1 MCSEKLLLQWI
12 VYKTEAYYKTTEIN
26 SMWIFIC
33 SWEIYN
39 IVENRIEMDCQMQG
53 SCRYWGHECAGSP
66 RESSAAPPW
75 WKDQDPG
82 RMPLLPAGQKVIMV
96 TTSPPVPRT
105 DTDDYHGCKTWP
117 RVGPGRGQF
126 LPGSCH
132 RTKASLLD
140 CHWTW
145 SQAEH
150 SSVQNVS
157 AEW

>member
-1 MCSEKLLLQWI
+1 
-12 VYKTEAYYKTTEIN
+12 
-26 SMWIFIC
+26 
-33 SWEIYN
+33 
-39 IVENRIEMDCQMQG
+39 MQG

-82 RMPLLPAGQKVIMV
+82 QMPLLPAGQKVIMV

-150 SSVQNVS
+150 PSVQNVS